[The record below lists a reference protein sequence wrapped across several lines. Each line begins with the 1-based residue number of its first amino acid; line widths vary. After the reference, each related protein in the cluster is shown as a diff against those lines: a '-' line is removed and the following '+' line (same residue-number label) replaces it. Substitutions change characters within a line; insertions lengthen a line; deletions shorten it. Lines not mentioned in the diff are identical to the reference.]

1 MGLPRW
7 LPLLAQLVALLS
19 AGPRAREPIRV
30 FVVPHSHMDVGW
42 LYTVQESMRVY
53 AASVYTTVVRELAL
67 GEHRRFIAA
76 EQEFF
81 RLWWDR
87 TASRVQKLQVRELLA
102 QGRLEFVSG
111 GQVMPD
117 EAVTH
122 FDDQILQLTEGHG
135 FLYETFG
142 IRPRVSWQVD
152 AFGASATTP
161 TLFALAGFNAHVISR
176 IDYEVKNA
184 MADTKEMQFVWR
196 GSRSLAEQQE
206 IFTHVLDYSYC
217 MEGYSWEGVAPFPAR
232 LQSVAF
238 VSPSDPPVTMRNI
251 KSYLESFVSSVQK
264 RASLYR
270 TPHVLWPWGCDRSFF
285 KAGIQ
290 FANMD
295 LLLSFVNTHSA
306 QTGITAEYATL
317 STYLRA
323 VHAYNATWHVRGH
336 QDFLPY
342 TSEESQ
348 VWTGFYA
355 SRSRLKGLARRASA
369 LLHAGESMFTRCMW
383 PRPPR
388 RLDPG
393 WALRQLRKLR
403 WAVSEVQHHDGITG
417 TQAVQVRDMS
427 MEHLSAGVRAVL
439 RLVAAIVL
447 DRPPDSPGSEP
458 EGHLAAVY
466 NPLAWPVTA
475 LITLTVSFPHVNVT
489 DESGRPAEAQ
499 VQRSKK
505 IPDKYDV
512 YVLTTIQGLSYRYYS
527 IRPAEQAPDGKQASG
542 ASMTVTSKLGLK
554 PRRPRTRPRGQN
566 LVSVSNDCYTV
577 FLDRDTNLM
586 HSIWERWSNRTVG
599 VTQEFLE
606 YPVSGTLSDG
616 PVSDNYVFLPKG
628 PAGPAWEAV
637 SLEIERGRLLT
648 EIRQHFYRTLGA
660 KEPTYVIY
668 SRLAQVPA
676 ARELLCGRLE
686 QELRVGPLRMNREA
700 VLRTSTD
707 LQNLQVLHSDS
718 NAFQMQRRPYRDHP
732 VHAISRN
739 YYPMVQS
746 AYIEDSGSRLVLV
759 SGQAHGVSSQGD
771 GELEVLLHRRLWNEL
786 ELTQYFNV
794 SLKEPSVARPE
805 FWLLL
810 GPPSVTTRLRPRAG
824 RALQHRPVVVLGRL
838 SEADSLSAR
847 QQEAVTLPPSLHLQT
862 LSIPGWNYSS
872 DHAEH
877 LQYLRKGFPRKA
889 KADLR
894 RVLLRLHHLYETG
907 EDPVLSQP
915 VTVNLK
921 SVLRGLGSLVAV
933 EERSLTGTWSAD
945 SLRRWSWRTRTPG
958 GARPRASRGP
968 VVTIGPKEIRTFFA
982 HFQPH

>member
-7 LPLLAQLVALLS
+7 LPLLALLVALPR
-19 AGPRAREPIRV
+19 AGPRAQEPIRV

-67 GEHRRFIAA
+67 GEHRRFIAV
-76 EQEFF
+76 EQEYF

-87 TASRVQKLQVRELLA
+87 TASRAQKLQVRELLA

-184 MADTKEMQFVWR
+184 MANTKEMQFVWR
-196 GSRSLAEQQE
+196 GSRSLAEQQQ
-206 IFTHVLDYSYC
+206 IFTHVLDSSYC
-217 MEGYSWEGVAPFPAR
+217 MEGYSWEGVAPLPAR
-232 LQSVAF
+232 LQDVASVN
-238 VSPSDPPVTMRNI
+238 PSDPPITTCNI
-251 KSYLESFVSSVQK
+251 ETYLESF
-264 RASLYR
+264 
-270 TPHVLWPWGCDRSFF
+270 
-285 KAGIQ
+285 
-290 FANMD
+290 
-295 LLLSFVNTHSA
+295 
-306 QTGITAEYATL
+306 TGVTAEYATL
-317 STYLRA
+317 SSYLRA
-323 VHAYNATWHVRGH
+323 VHAHNATWHVRGH

-342 TSEESQ
+342 TSEELQ

-355 SRSRLKGLARRASA
+355 SRSGLKGLARRASA
-369 LLHAGESMFTRCMW
+369 LLHAGESMFTRCLW

-417 TQAVQVRDMS
+417 TQAAQVRDMS
-427 MEHLSAGVRAVL
+427 VEHLSAGMQAVL
-439 RLVAAIVL
+439 RLTAAIVL
-447 DRPPDSPGSEP
+447 DRPPDAPGSEP

-505 IPDKYDV
+505 ILDKYDL

-554 PRRPRTRPRGQN
+554 PRRPRSRPRGQN

-577 FLDRDTNLM
+577 FLDRDTNLL
-586 HSIWERWSNRTVG
+586 HSIWERWSNRTVS

-606 YPVSGTLSDG
+606 YTASGTLSDG
-616 PVSDNYVFLPKG
+616 PVSDNYMFLPKG

-637 SLEIERGRLLT
+637 SVEIARGRLLT
-648 EIRQHFYRTLGA
+648 EIRQHFYRTPGA
-660 KEPTYVIY
+660 KEPTYAIY
-668 SRLAQVPA
+668 SRLAHVPPA
-676 ARELLCGRLE
+676 QELLCGRLE
-686 QELRVGPLRMNREA
+686 QELRVGPLGVNREA
-700 VLRTSTD
+700 ILRTSTG
-707 LQNLQVLHSDS
+707 LQSLQVLHSDS
-718 NAFQMQRRPYRDHP
+718 NAFQMQRRPYRHYQG
-732 VHAISRN
+732 HAISRN

-746 AYIEDSGSRLVLV
+746 AYIEDSRSRLVLL
-759 SGQAHGVSSQGD
+759 SGQAHGVSSQGN
-771 GELEVLLHRRLWNEL
+771 GEVEVLLHRRLWNEL

-794 SLKEPSVARPE
+794 SLKEPSVTRPV

-810 GPPSVTTRLRPRAG
+810 GPPAVTTRLRPRAG
-824 RALQHRPVVVLGRL
+824 LALQHRPVVVRGRL
-838 SEADSLSAR
+838 TEADSLSAR

-877 LQYLRKGFPRKA
+877 LQDLGKGFPRKA
-889 KADLR
+889 TADLR

-907 EDPVLSQP
+907 EDQVLSQP
-915 VTVNLK
+915 VTVDLK

-945 SLRRWSWRTRTPG
+945 SLQRWSWRTRTPG
-958 GARPRASRGP
+958 GARPRAPRGP